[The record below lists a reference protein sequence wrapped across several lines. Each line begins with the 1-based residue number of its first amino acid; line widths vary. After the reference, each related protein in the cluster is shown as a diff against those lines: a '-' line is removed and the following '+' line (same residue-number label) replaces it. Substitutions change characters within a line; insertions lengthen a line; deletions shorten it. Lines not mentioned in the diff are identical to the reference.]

1 MKKLTCVVLV
11 ALVGTLVCASV
22 PQWVDNPSSYSRDS
36 TLLVAVGEGSTR
48 FAAEQAAATNLAS
61 IFGVSVSSTSS
72 TTSLDVMA
80 SGGGRDFA
88 SSLQGYS
95 MQSEHSVKMD
105 DLVGMKIRETYKD
118 GGSYYALAVLDKG
131 IAIPYYSREAE
142 TLSGKA
148 QEIYENLARQTDE
161 LESVRSAKALYQVL
175 VDLETVRQILVVIN
189 PTGVRITQELPSLR
203 TVEALINELLE
214 DVVFSVTITGDS
226 NNYIDN
232 VFKSLLS
239 DRSVRITSQGSRYVI
254 EGKLNGSTTTL
265 PGNPFIFYKYTFAA
279 SVKDMKTRKTVL
291 SFQTS
296 GREGHASIDNARS
309 RALSKLEEQIQDEF
323 GAMFDEK
330 FL

>member
-105 DLVGMKIRETYKD
+105 DLVGMKI
-118 GGSYYALAVLDKG
+118 
-131 IAIPYYSREAE
+131 
-142 TLSGKA
+142 
-148 QEIYENLARQTDE
+148 
-161 LESVRSAKALYQVL
+161 
-175 VDLETVRQILVVIN
+175 
-189 PTGVRITQELPSLR
+189 
-203 TVEALINELLE
+203 
-214 DVVFSVTITGDS
+214 
-226 NNYIDN
+226 
-232 VFKSLLS
+232 
-239 DRSVRITSQGSRYVI
+239 
-254 EGKLNGSTTTL
+254 
-265 PGNPFIFYKYTFAA
+265 
-279 SVKDMKTRKTVL
+279 
-291 SFQTS
+291 
-296 GREGHASIDNARS
+296 
-309 RALSKLEEQIQDEF
+309 
-323 GAMFDEK
+323 
-330 FL
+330 